1 MYKSRTFKGSY
12 TVEASFIITITML
25 VIFAIIFF
33 TFYLHDRLVTH
44 NTCYEYILNCSNLK
58 DLNSEAIEE
67 NIQESVYKKTFIIK
81 NFSSH
86 ISSDNNKITISYT
99 LDFNI
104 PIAGIN
110 EYLKNNILSSSCK
123 IEFKNI
129 YKSSFIRKSKVAK
142 DLFKKE

>member
-58 DLNSEAIEE
+58 ELNSEAIEE

-81 NFSSH
+81 NFSSY

-110 EYLKNNILSSSCK
+110 EYLKNNILSSSYK